1 MLTTV
6 KVISVQLSR
15 LRTLQDELDQFETIA
30 LILRTIITVQAEVS
44 EDQVRSLL
52 QNHMVEALEVKLVQ
66 RGLLDAERNLAIVE
80 VAGQVNQEKG

>member
-52 QNHMVEALEVKLVQ
+52 QNHVVETLEVKLVQ

>member
-15 LRTLQDELDQFETIA
+15 LRTLQDELDQLETVA

-52 QNHMVEALEVKLVQ
+52 QNHVVEALEVKLVQ